1 MQQTKTP
8 EDLELELGEQLR
20 QERLRQNIT
29 MEDLCL
35 KAGVSK
41 QTLRALETGAGS
53 RVISLIRVIDALG
66 HGQWLTTFRPPVR
79 ISPLQIARGVPSRQ
93 RAARSVY
100 AKQMRLN
107 KLDDSEPT

>member
-1 MQQTKTP
+1 MDRIKTP
-8 EDLELELGEQLR
+8 EDLEMELGEQLR
-20 QERLRQNIT
+20 AERLRQNIT

-53 RVISLIRVIDALG
+53 RVISLVRVIDALG
-66 HGQWLTTFRPPVR
+66 HGPWLTTFRPPVR
-79 ISPLQIARGVPSRQ
+79 ISPLQVARGAPERQ

-100 AKQMRLN
+100 ARQLRLASG
-107 KLDDSEPT
+107 DV

>member
-1 MQQTKTP
+1 MENIKTP

-20 QERLRQNIT
+20 AERLRQNIT

-53 RVISLIRVIDALG
+53 RVISLVRVIDALG
-66 HGQWLTTFRPPVR
+66 HGSWLGSLRPAVR
-79 ISPLQIARGVPSRQ
+79 ISPLQVARGIPARQ

-100 AKQMRLN
+100 ARKLRL
-107 KLDDSEPT
+107 EPGDTER

>member
-1 MQQTKTP
+1 MENIKTP
-8 EDLELELGEQLR
+8 EELELELGEQLR
-20 QERLRQNIT
+20 TERLRQNIT

-53 RVISLIRVIDALG
+53 RVISLVRVIDALG
-66 HGQWLTTFRPPVR
+66 HGAWLGTFRPPVR
-79 ISPLQIARGVPSRQ
+79 ISPLQVARGVASRQ

-100 AKQMRLN
+100 ARELR
-107 KLDDSEPT
+107 LDDGDDER

>member
-1 MQQTKTP
+1 MENVKTP

-20 QERLRQNIT
+20 AERLRQNIT

-53 RVISLIRVIDALG
+53 RVISLIRVIAALG
-66 HGQWLTTFRPPVR
+66 LSQWLGTLRPAVR
-79 ISPLQIARGVPSRQ
+79 ISPLQMARGLPTRQ

-100 AKQMRLN
+100 ARKLRL
-107 KLDDSEPT
+107 EPGDAER

>member
-1 MQQTKTP
+1 MEQVKTP
-8 EDLELELGEQLR
+8 EDLERELGEQLR
-20 QERLRQNIT
+20 AERLRQNIT

-66 HGQWLTTFRPPVR
+66 HGAWLTTFRPSVR
-79 ISPLQIARGVPSRQ
+79 ISPLQIARGVASRQ

-100 AKQMRLN
+100 ARKLRLERGG
-107 KLDDSEPT
+107 DQG